1 MVALARRCVR
11 SLLSLSFYKDI
22 KTKWYC
28 EVVMWSKK
36 FVGCFVF
43 MLFIAGNSHVASAV
57 PSKIFKNCV
66 ELNSQ
71 FYYGVA
77 KDEVSTISMGND
89 LLHISLV
96 VYNSNRKLDIDNDGV
111 VCEVESLQRSSGGD
125 SALTKNLNVVTN
137 VLAGGVFRNCSQLNR
152 TYKYGVAL
160 NSLATGEY
168 PAKISRAIYLKYSNL
183 DFDDDG
189 IVCEKEKLQNATVK
203 KTVPVA
209 TIPVATIPVATVPR
223 VIATTPTSPPLPTSP
238 QRVDWNTGGTLNFR
252 NGVTYII
259 VVCLSGQRTT
269 SYLEVLT
276 TATGWTTKAVGQTYI
291 DKTVCSEIKFPFVLE
306 WSWKVTETAGQ
317 ATKMRILPWLE
328 EMNVVVS

>member
-1 MVALARRCVR
+1 MILR
-11 SLLSLSFYKDI
+11 
-22 KTKWYC
+22 
-28 EVVMWSKK
+28 KK
-36 FVGCFVF
+36 LVGFFVF
-43 MLFIAGNSHVASAV
+43 MLFILGNSLVAHAV

-66 ELNSQ
+66 ELNNQ

-77 KDEVSTISMGND
+77 KDEVSTVSMGND

-189 IVCEKEKLQNATVK
+189 IVCEKETLQNATVK